1 MVENEFSQMVEFLVF
16 AHFVSSWMIAHSCSF
31 TTHKH
36 QQTASKSSNSLQL
49 RIIRVLMTTGRPHIS
64 KRPVGF
70 VSYNKLQSNIFHIYD
85 IYIYYIHLQYY
96 TVIWYVTHTY
106 IYIHTVYITCHI
118 IYIFHIVFQ
127 YISTYYIILYYIILY
142 YIISYYSILYCIIIL
157 YYNIL

>member
-1 MVENEFSQMVEFLVF
+1 MYIIYITCLVEKKLTLEYYDFPIRKMVENEFSQMVEFLVF

-96 TVIWYVTHTY
+96 TVIWYVTHIYIYTY
-106 IYIHTVYITCHI
+106 IYIQ
-118 IYIFHIVFQ
+118 F
-127 YISTYYIILYYIILY
+127 ILHVT
-142 YIISYYSILYCIIIL
+142 
-157 YYNIL
+157 